1 MYTTIPL
8 LYYASYHIKLTLILF
23 LHHRIYKELNI
34 IGHPLSSTLATLRGV
49 GRVAI

>member
-34 IGHPLSSTLATLRGV
+34 IGHPLYSTLATLRGV